1 MDGQDFQI
9 QRNLDSGLRRN
20 DEKGPDDEK
29 GGRNDEKVRPP
40 KLQRYLVRRS
50 NGPVPVGVLKYLGVP
65 SLSWSKPMSTSSS
78 SSQRRKRV
86 YTKYGDQGETS
97 LLYGGRVSK
106 ANPHTEAYGITDEAV
121 SLMGLARAL
130 TDDDKVKNILRD
142 LQRELF
148 TVAAELAT
156 DPEKY
161 DLFHQHFTP
170 VTEQMVDNL
179 EETIDELETHFQM
192 PQVFILPGGTPSSSA
207 MDSARTVIRTAER
220 RVVALAEANGL
231 TNPADPGVPEPPGR
245 PAVRAGAVSRPGH
258 PHRTGHRRPGLISR
272 CPRPK
277 TAAFAW
283 SSSTTNPATCAAWR
297 GPWRKPAS
305 FPS

>member
-1 MDGQDFQI
+1 
-9 QRNLDSGLRRN
+9 
-20 DEKGPDDEK
+20 
-29 GGRNDEKVRPP
+29 
-40 KLQRYLVRRS
+40 
-50 NGPVPVGVLKYLGVP
+50 
-65 SLSWSKPMSTSSS
+65 MSTSSS

-192 PQVFILPGGTPSSSA
+192 PQVFHP
-207 MDSARTVIRTAER
+207 ARRER
-220 RVVALAEANGL
+220 
-231 TNPADPGVPEPPGR
+231 
-245 PAVRAGAVSRPGH
+245 H
-258 PHRTGHRRPGLISR
+258 HRRPWTRRARSSA
-272 CPRPK
+272 PPS
-277 TAAFAW
+277 AAW
-283 SSSTTNPATCAAWR
+283 SRWPRSTA
-297 GPWRKPAS
+297 
-305 FPS
+305 